1 MIVPDT
7 GSPMLSRENSRKVA
21 DIAVDEHTA
30 LKRDSFAS
38 TWFRHFKDM
47 DTGHSNSVASLV
59 LSHPVYTDSTKV
71 CSIIRILQIE
81 KNHDTTIW
89 KSVGKKN
96 NKQHQ
101 NSQER
106 GYEHTQ

>member
-38 TWFRHFKDM
+38 IWFRHFKDM

-81 KNHDTTIW
+81 K
-89 KSVGKKN
+89 KSRHHNLEVSWQKEQQTAS
-96 NKQHQ
+96 KQP
-101 NSQER
+101 R
-106 GYEHTQ
+106 TRL